1 MISVGVDVSKG
12 KSTVCFVKPYG
23 EILISPYEV
32 QHCENELNQLVEQ
45 IHKLNDEVR
54 VVMES
59 TGAYHFPILAFLK
72 EHGIFVCVVNAYLM
86 KKYSTV
92 AIRKGKTD
100 PLDSIK
106 IANYGIDYWYRLVD
120 FRPAEETYRQLKDLN
135 RQYLTYLSMRVKAK
149 QAMTNLIDRT
159 MPGIKKV
166 LWNRS
171 DVPEKDKLC
180 DFLREYWHYDN
191 ITKMSEERFISHYN
205 TWAKKKGYRA
215 STQKAKVIY
224 ALALDGI
231 PTMSSKTP
239 STKMLVLESVRVL
252 QMVDTTLAAIL
263 AQMRGLANEL
273 KEYETVMA
281 MPGVGN
287 ILGPRIIAEIGD
299 IRRFHSGSALVAYAG
314 LDAPP
319 YQSGTFTGS
328 NRHISKRG
336 SSTLRKTGYE
346 IIRFVKCSKPTTD
359 TAVYDYLLK
368 KESEGKLPRVAKIA
382 ALNKFLRIYY
392 ARVKGLYC

>member
-32 QHCENELNQLVEQ
+32 QHCENELNQLAGQ

-59 TGAYHFPILAFLK
+59 TGAYHYPILTFLK

-86 KKYSTV
+86 KKYCTV
-92 AIRKGKTD
+92 AIRRGKTD
-100 PLDSIK
+100 PLDSVK
-106 IANYGIDYWYRLVD
+106 IANYGIDYWHRLVD
-120 FRPAEETYRQLKDLN
+120 FKPAEEIYRQLKDLN

-159 MPGIKKV
+159 MPGIKTV

-180 DFLREYWHYDN
+180 DFVREFWHYDN
-191 ITKMSEERFISHYN
+191 LTKMSENGFISYYN

-215 STQKAKVIY
+215 STQKAKTIY
-224 ALALDGI
+224 ALALNGI
-231 PTMSSKTP
+231 PTMSSKAS

-252 QMVDTTLAAIL
+252 QMVDTTLATIL
-263 AQMRGLANEL
+263 AQMRGLASGL
-273 KEYETVMA
+273 KEYDIVMA

-287 ILGPRIIAEIGD
+287 ILGPRIIAEIGEVQ
-299 IRRFHSGSALVAYAG
+299 RFHSGSALVAYAG

-319 YQSGTFTGS
+319 YQSGAFTGT
-328 NRHISKRG
+328 NRHISKN
-336 SSTLRKTGYE
+336 SCTQQVSTNLLRQ
-346 IIRFVKCSKPTTD
+346 SK
-359 TAVYDYLLK
+359 
-368 KESEGKLPRVAKIA
+368 R
-382 ALNKFLRIYY
+382 AL
-392 ARVKGLYC
+392 